1 MDFSSSSYNKEIK
14 TFVLNATKLGVLNCS
29 TVFYG
34 NVSLFFGLLN
44 YINSKNY
51 FLGC

>member
-14 TFVLNATKLGVLNCS
+14 TFVLNATKQSVLNCS

-34 NVSLFFGLLN
+34 NVPLFWIIKLH
-44 YINSKNY
+44 
-51 FLGC
+51 